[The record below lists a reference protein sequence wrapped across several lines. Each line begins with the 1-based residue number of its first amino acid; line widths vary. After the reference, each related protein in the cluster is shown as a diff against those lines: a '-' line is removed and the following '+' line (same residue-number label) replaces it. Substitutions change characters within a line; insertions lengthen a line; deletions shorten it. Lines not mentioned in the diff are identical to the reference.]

1 MPLLD
6 GRGVHLSQLQD
17 NDVTMIA
24 GRKYFTI
31 QVVLSECRQRLDVLS
46 GGSSGYT
53 MNKFENDFSR
63 GHAGFSVDA
72 VGCSGRLTFTWKEV
86 AQYPTSYVF
95 FGAPSSPRCFDVV
108 FKDVTDKNKLHHRFL
123 QFYNEFKGDSVACLA
138 LHNSYVMARLVTEG
152 KAAKQKPKKILF
164 TVPGDL
170 LLTKNVKDFCDGF
183 DLLFEEGIKS
193 VFTKFKR
200 YFEPIVSK
208 YTRSSRLQ

>member
-1 MPLLD
+1 MSTTDRRRLSCLAIETLMIAPVGTKMVLLVNAKDDDKLLD

-86 AQYPTSYVF
+86 AQHPTSY
-95 FGAPSSPRCFDVV
+95 
-108 FKDVTDKNKLHHRFL
+108 
-123 QFYNEFKGDSVACLA
+123 
-138 LHNSYVMARLVTEG
+138 
-152 KAAKQKPKKILF
+152 I
-164 TVPGDL
+164 
-170 LLTKNVKDFCDGF
+170 
-183 DLLFEEGIKS
+183 
-193 VFTKFKR
+193 
-200 YFEPIVSK
+200 YFW
-208 YTRSSRLQ
+208 RSIFSQVL